1 MTCVI
6 VYIFLYFT
14 VQKHLQMT
22 NEHLNQDLL
31 QNGLTRFLSG
41 SDMSDIREHLKVSG
55 ADASEVES
63 VMAHIK
69 KLYYAKRRKRGMTT
83 VLIGSLLLVFGCVFA
98 LAMHG
103 DSTSFRTA
111 LYGPCI
117 VGAILVCWG
126 MVDIM
131 GF

>member
-1 MTCVI
+1 MT
-6 VYIFLYFT
+6 
-14 VQKHLQMT
+14 K
-22 NEHLNQDLL
+22 EHMNQDLL
-31 QNGLTRFLSG
+31 QIGIARLLNG
-41 SDMSDIREHLKVSG
+41 SDMADIRQHLITSG

-103 DSTSFRTA
+103 DSTSFRAA

-117 VGAILVCWG
+117 IGAVLVCWG

>member
-1 MTCVI
+1 MTS
-6 VYIFLYFT
+6 
-14 VQKHLQMT
+14 
-22 NEHLNQDLL
+22 EHINQDLL
-31 QNGLTRFLSG
+31 QNGLSRFLSG
-41 SDMSDIREHLKVSG
+41 SAMSDVREHLSGSG
-55 ADASEVES
+55 ASDHEIES
-63 VMAHIK
+63 VMQQIK
-69 KLYYAKRRKRGMTT
+69 KIHYAKRRKRGMTT

-117 VGAILVCWG
+117 IGAILVCWG

>member
-1 MTCVI
+1 
-6 VYIFLYFT
+6 
-14 VQKHLQMT
+14 MT
-22 NEHLNQDLL
+22 NEHINQDLL
-31 QNGLTRFLSG
+31 QAGLARFISG
-41 SDMSDIREHLKVSG
+41 SEMADIRDHLQQTG
-55 ADASEVES
+55 ADASDVDS
-63 VMAHIK
+63 VMQQIK
-69 KLYYAKRRKRGMTT
+69 KVYYAKRRKRGITI

-103 DSTSFRTA
+103 DTASFRTA

-117 VGAILVCWG
+117 IGAILVCWG

>member
-1 MTCVI
+1 MTS
-6 VYIFLYFT
+6 
-14 VQKHLQMT
+14 
-22 NEHLNQDLL
+22 EHINQELL
-31 QNGLTRFLSG
+31 QSGLTRFLSG
-41 SDMSDIREHLKVSG
+41 SDLSDVREHLKVSG
-55 ADASEVES
+55 AEANEVET
-63 VMAHIK
+63 VMQYIK
-69 KLYYAKRRKRGMTT
+69 KLHYAKRRKRGMTT

-103 DSTSFRTA
+103 DTASFRTA

-117 VGAILVCWG
+117 IGAILVCWG

>member
-1 MTCVI
+1 
-6 VYIFLYFT
+6 
-14 VQKHLQMT
+14 MT
-22 NEHLNQDLL
+22 NEHINQDLL
-31 QNGLTRFLSG
+31 QAGLARFISG
-41 SDMSDIREHLKVSG
+41 SGMSDIRDHLHRTG
-55 ADASEVES
+55 ADASEVDS
-63 VMAHIK
+63 VMQQIK
-69 KLYYAKRRKRGMTT
+69 KVYYAKRRKRGMTV

-103 DSTSFRTA
+103 DTTSFRTA

-117 VGAILVCWG
+117 IGAILVCWG

>member
-1 MTCVI
+1 MTSEHVN
-6 VYIFLYFT
+6 
-14 VQKHLQMT
+14 QK
-22 NEHLNQDLL
+22 LL
-31 QNGLTRFLSG
+31 QSGLTRFLSG
-41 SDMSDIREHLKVSG
+41 ADLSDVREHLKISG
-55 ADASEVES
+55 AEANEVET
-63 VMAHIK
+63 VMQHIK

-103 DSTSFRTA
+103 DTATFRTA

-117 VGAILVCWG
+117 IGAILVCWG